1 MFFNLKKRGKAVK
14 EKLEKIK
21 QFFNKNIRWILVII
35 CLVIFCFILEDVL
48 DKEIERFDNMIY
60 IWLSNIIKEPITT
73 FAKIV
78 TTMGAGYTI
87 IPICIISVI
96 YFWKKKEAKYI
107 VVNLII
113 IFFSN
118 QLLKRIVERPRP
130 EGFRIVEELG
140 YSFPSGHSMVS
151 MAFYGLFIYF
161 IYKKVKNKY
170 IKWTSII
177 LLSLLITL
185 IGISRVYLGV
195 HYASDVLAGFLL
207 SISYLGLFTH
217 IIKNSFSDAS

>member
-1 MFFNLKKRGKAVK
+1 MK
-14 EKLEKIK
+14 EKLQKIK
-21 QFFNKNIRWILVII
+21 EFFKKNIRWILAVI
-35 CLVIFCFILEDVL
+35 CLVIFCFLLENVL
-48 DKEIERFDNMIY
+48 DKEISNFDNIVY
-60 IWLSNIIKEPITT
+60 RWISIIIREPITT
-73 FAKIV
+73 IAKII
-78 TTMGAGYTI
+78 TTIGSGYVI

-107 VVNLII
+107 AINLIT

-170 IKWTSII
+170 IKWTSISV
-177 LLSLLITL
+177 LTLLIAL

-217 IIKNSFSDAS
+217 IIKTSFNDVF

>member
-1 MFFNLKKRGKAVK
+1 MK
-14 EKLEKIK
+14 EKLERIEK
-21 QFFNKNIRWILVII
+21 FLRKNIRWILVII
-35 CLVIFCFILEDVL
+35 CLTIFFFILEDVL
-48 DKEIERFDNMIY
+48 DKEIEQFDNMIY

-73 FAKIV
+73 FAKII
-78 TTMGAGYTI
+78 TTMGAGYVI

-96 YFWKKKEAKYI
+96 YFWKKKESKYI
-107 VVNLII
+107 IVNLIT
-113 IFFSN
+113 IFFTN

-177 LLSLLITL
+177 LLTLLIVL
-185 IGISRVYLGV
+185 IGISRIYLGV

-217 IIKNSFSDAS
+217 VIKDNIK

>member
-1 MFFNLKKRGKAVK
+1 MK
-14 EKLEKIK
+14 EKLERIEE
-21 QFFNKNIRWILVII
+21 FFRKNIRWILVII
-35 CLVIFCFILEDVL
+35 CLTIFFLILEDVL
-48 DKEIERFDNMIY
+48 DKEIEQLDNMIY
-60 IWLSNIIKEPITT
+60 TWLSNIIKEPITT
-73 FAKIV
+73 FAKII
-78 TTMGAGYTI
+78 TTMGAGYVI
-87 IPICIISVI
+87 IPVCIISVI
-96 YFWKKKEAKYI
+96 CFWKKKEAKYI
-107 VVNLII
+107 VVNLIT

-177 LLSLLITL
+177 LLALLIIL
-185 IGISRVYLGV
+185 IGLSRIYLGV

-207 SISYLGLFTH
+207 AVSYLGLFTH
-217 IIKNSFSDAS
+217 IIKDNIK

>member
-1 MFFNLKKRGKAVK
+1 MK

-21 QFFNKNIRWILVII
+21 EFFRKNIRWILVII
-35 CLVIFCFILEDVL
+35 CLTIFFLILEDVL
-48 DKEIERFDNMIY
+48 DKEIEQLDNMIY
-60 IWLSNIIKEPITT
+60 TWLSNIIKEPITT
-73 FAKIV
+73 FAKII
-78 TTMGAGYTI
+78 TTMGAGYVI
-87 IPICIISVI
+87 IPVCIITVI
-96 YFWKKKEAKYI
+96 CFWKKKEAKYI
-107 VVNLII
+107 VVNLIT
-113 IFFSN
+113 IFLSN

-177 LLSLLITL
+177 LLALLIIL
-185 IGISRVYLGV
+185 IGLSRIYLGV

-207 SISYLGLFTH
+207 AISYLGLFTH
-217 IIKNSFSDAS
+217 IIKDNIK

>member
-1 MFFNLKKRGKAVK
+1 MK

-21 QFFNKNIRWILVII
+21 EFFRKNIRWILVII
-35 CLVIFCFILEDVL
+35 CLIIFFLILEDVL
-48 DKEIERFDNMIY
+48 DKEIEQLDNMIY
-60 IWLSNIIKEPITT
+60 TWLSNIIKEPITT
-73 FAKIV
+73 FAKII
-78 TTMGAGYTI
+78 TTMGAGYVI
-87 IPICIISVI
+87 IPLCILSVI
-96 YFWKKKEAKYI
+96 YFWKKKEANYI
-107 VVNLII
+107 VINLIT
-113 IFFSN
+113 IFLSN

-177 LLSLLITL
+177 LLALLIIL
-185 IGISRVYLGV
+185 IGLSRIYLGV

-207 SISYLGLFTH
+207 AISYLGLFTH
-217 IIKNSFSDAS
+217 IIKDNIK

>member
-1 MFFNLKKRGKAVK
+1 MK
-14 EKLEKIK
+14 EKIQRIK
-21 QFFNKNIRWILVII
+21 DFFRKNIRWIFVFV

-48 DKEIERFDNMIY
+48 DKKILKFDNFIY
-60 IWLSNIIKEPITT
+60 KWLSIIISEPITT
-73 FAKIV
+73 ITKII
-78 TTMGAGYTI
+78 TTLGSGYVI
-87 IPICIISVI
+87 IPICIISII
-96 YFWKKKEAKYI
+96 YYWKKKEAKY
-107 VVNLII
+107 VAVNLIT

-170 IKWTSII
+170 IKWISISLI
-177 LLSLLITL
+177 ALLISL
-185 IGISRVYLGV
+185 IGISRIYLGV

-217 IIKNSFSDAS
+217 IIKTTFSDVSLINKNKV

>member
-1 MFFNLKKRGKAVK
+1 MK

-21 QFFNKNIRWILVII
+21 EFFRKNIRWILVII
-35 CLVIFCFILEDVL
+35 CLTIFFLILEDVL
-48 DKEIERFDNMIY
+48 DKEIEQLDNMIY
-60 IWLSNIIKEPITT
+60 TWLSNIIKEPITT
-73 FAKIV
+73 FAKII
-78 TTMGAGYTI
+78 TTMGAGYVI
-87 IPICIISVI
+87 IPVCIISVI
-96 YFWKKKEAKYI
+96 CFWKKKEAKYI
-107 VVNLII
+107 VVNLIT

-118 QLLKRIVERPRP
+118 QLLKRIIERPRP

-177 LLSLLITL
+177 LLALLIIL
-185 IGISRVYLGV
+185 IGLSRIYLGV

-207 SISYLGLFTH
+207 AVSYLGLFTH
-217 IIKNSFSDAS
+217 VIKDNIK

>member
-1 MFFNLKKRGKAVK
+1 MK
-14 EKLEKIK
+14 EKLERIEK
-21 QFFNKNIRWILVII
+21 FLRKNIRWILVII
-35 CLVIFCFILEDVL
+35 CLTIFFFILEDVL
-48 DKEIERFDNMIY
+48 DKEIEQFDNMIY

-73 FAKIV
+73 FAKII
-78 TTMGAGYTI
+78 TTMGAGYVI

-96 YFWKKKEAKYI
+96 YFWKKKESKYI
-107 VVNLII
+107 IVNLIT

-177 LLSLLITL
+177 LLTLLIVL
-185 IGISRVYLGV
+185 IGISRIYLGV

-217 IIKNSFSDAS
+217 VIKDNIK

>member
-1 MFFNLKKRGKAVK
+1 MK
-14 EKLEKIK
+14 EKLEKIEE
-21 QFFNKNIRWILVII
+21 FFRKNIRWIFVII
-35 CLVIFCFILEDVL
+35 CLTIFFLILEDVL
-48 DKEIERFDNMIY
+48 DKEIEQFDNMIY
-60 IWLSNIIKEPITT
+60 TWLSNIIKEPITT
-73 FAKIV
+73 FAKII
-78 TTMGAGYTI
+78 TTMGAGYVI
-87 IPICIISVI
+87 IPVCIISVI
-96 YFWKKKEAKYI
+96 YFWKKKESKYI
-107 VVNLII
+107 IVNLIT

-161 IYKKVKNKY
+161 IYEKVKNKY

-177 LLSLLITL
+177 LLTLLIVL
-185 IGISRVYLGV
+185 IGISRIYLGV

-217 IIKNSFSDAS
+217 IIKDDIK

>member
-1 MFFNLKKRGKAVK
+1 MK
-14 EKLEKIK
+14 EKLEKIEE
-21 QFFNKNIRWILVII
+21 FFRKNIKWIFVII
-35 CLVIFCFILEDVL
+35 CLTIFFLILENVL
-48 DKEIERFDNMIY
+48 DKEIEQFDNMIY
-60 IWLSNIIKEPITT
+60 TWLSNIIKEPITT
-73 FAKIV
+73 FAKII
-78 TTMGAGYTI
+78 TTMGAGYVI

-96 YFWKKKEAKYI
+96 YFWKKKESKYI
-107 VVNLII
+107 IVNLII

-130 EGFRIVEELG
+130 EGYQIVEELG

-170 IKWTSII
+170 IKWISII
-177 LLSLLITL
+177 LISILIAL
-185 IGISRVYLGV
+185 IGISRIYLGV

-217 IIKNSFSDAS
+217 IIKPSFKKEM

>member
-1 MFFNLKKRGKAVK
+1 M
-14 EKLEKIK
+14 
-21 QFFNKNIRWILVII
+21 VIF

-48 DKEIERFDNMIY
+48 DKEIEQFDNIIY
-60 IWLSNIIKEPITT
+60 AWLSNIIEEPITT
-73 FAKIV
+73 FTKII
-78 TTMGAGYTI
+78 TTIGSAYVI

-96 YFWKKKEAKYI
+96 YFWKRKESKYI

-113 IFFSN
+113 IFFIN
-118 QLLKRIVERPRP
+118 QLLKRIIERPRP

-151 MAFYGLFIYF
+151 MAFYGFFIYL
-161 IYKKVKNKY
+161 IYNKVQNRY
-170 IKWTSII
+170 IKWISI
-177 LLSLLITL
+177 SLLTLLIIL
-185 IGISRVYLGV
+185 IGISRIYLGV

-217 IIKNSFSDAS
+217 IIKTSYSDVS

>member
-1 MFFNLKKRGKAVK
+1 MK
-14 EKLEKIK
+14 EKLEKIEE
-21 QFFNKNIRWILVII
+21 FFRKNIRWIFVII
-35 CLVIFCFILEDVL
+35 CLTIFFLILEDVL
-48 DKEIERFDNMIY
+48 DKEIEQFDSMIY
-60 IWLSNIIKEPITT
+60 TWLSNIIKEPITT
-73 FAKIV
+73 FAKII
-78 TTMGAGYTI
+78 TTMGAGYVI
-87 IPICIISVI
+87 IPVCIISVI
-96 YFWKKKEAKYI
+96 YFWKKKESKYI
-107 VVNLII
+107 IVNLIT

-140 YSFPSGHSMVS
+140 YSFPSGHYMVS

-161 IYKKVKNKY
+161 IYEKVKNKY

-177 LLSLLITL
+177 LLTLLIVL
-185 IGISRVYLGV
+185 IGISRIYLGV

-217 IIKNSFSDAS
+217 IIKDDIK